1 MTCSTMDMQ
10 FRVRSKGWSRKRL
23 VPSVEMSCSYSASVG
38 VLMQESVSQRF
49 GARGHIWIKV
59 CQLAAFSSE
68 LLHLVDKCGLNRL
81 CVQPTGEREAAQ
93 AFCAE
98 RADPTAS
105 MVEDSAVT
113 NKSWL

>member
-1 MTCSTMDMQ
+1 MESKAPRS
-10 FRVRSKGWSRKRL
+10 FRGDELQLQRKRRR
-23 VPSVEMSCSYSASVG
+23 PHAG
-38 VLMQESVSQRF
+38 VRTRTRSSVSQRF

-68 LLHLVDKCGLNRL
+68 LLYLVDKCGLNRL

-93 AFCAE
+93 VFCAE
-98 RADPTAS
+98 HADPTAS